1 MKQSLNIYERIEHV
15 CKIYCINESEFC
27 RVIGVKFSTFQ
38 TMMAN
43 KSKVPLNLIV
53 SIIEHYDISTDWL
66 VMGRGSM
73 VTPKENDVSKENDAA
88 VSEIQSP
95 LPLPDNMTEKQ
106 KIHTITDLHQR
117 NYVLQRQ
124 LVQLTYTNQQLVET
138 NGRLIQRLLSGNEP
152 SGNNAK

>member
-15 CKIYCINESEFC
+15 CKTFSINESEFC

-43 KSKVPLNLIV
+43 KSRVPLNLVV

-73 VTPKENDVSKENDAA
+73 ITPKENDAPKDNDAA
-88 VSEIQSP
+88 ASEAQPP
-95 LPLPDNMTEKQ
+95 LPLPDDMTEKQ